1 MQDPSKGPEISLPID
16 TKCVR
21 CGEIV
26 TLAREITLARTTWGL
41 LKPLQPNADS
51 ISVERHLPDKF
62 QLGPP
67 KNETAPPLQSPYLNQ
82 TETPGYFFPG
92 QQNQNHK
99 PSPPAPG
106 SPDSYAVASPTTPVA
121 PPYPSIPPTARQ
133 RPESPQAESHPLERA
148 TSIGESVTDH
158 DVKPDLGRNL
168 GGNSVPVPSN
178 NHHTRVGFEPIPLS
192 KQKTHASS
200 QVSFEKK
207 SVFGLKKTK
216 KDSLAP
222 SVETSSI
229 SSNAY
234 EQQKP
239 EEISLKS
246 LIDSSK
252 SHGHKKPT
260 VRVCL
265 SSNSTHALLWTQ
277 ALLHVWDVGTSPPTL
292 TRTVPTE
299 STCLKAAI
307 TKSYLAY
314 VTGPREQKLTV
325 RDYSIPF
332 RILTVLEAS
341 R

>member
-1 MQDPSKGPEISLPID
+1 
-16 TKCVR
+16 
-21 CGEIV
+21 
-26 TLAREITLARTTWGL
+26 
-41 LKPLQPNADS
+41 
-51 ISVERHLPDKF
+51 
-62 QLGPP
+62 
-67 KNETAPPLQSPYLNQ
+67 
-82 TETPGYFFPG
+82 
-92 QQNQNHK
+92 
-99 PSPPAPG
+99 
-106 SPDSYAVASPTTPVA
+106 VA
-121 PPYPSIPPTARQ
+121 
-133 RPESPQAESHPLERA
+133 
-148 TSIGESVTDH
+148 
-158 DVKPDLGRNL
+158 RNL
-168 GGNSVPVPSN
+168 SGNPVPVPLN
-178 NHHTRVGFEPIPLS
+178 NHYPRAGFEPMPLS

-207 SVFGLKKTK
+207 SVFSLKKTK

-229 SSNAY
+229 SSNTY

-265 SSNSTHALLWTQ
+265 SSNSTHALFWTQ
-277 ALLHVWDVGTSPPTL
+277 ALLHIWDVGTCPPTL

-299 STCLKAAI
+299 STCLKAAM

-314 VTGPREQKLTV
+314 ITGPREQKLTV
-325 RDYSIPF
+325 RDHTIPF
-332 RILTVLEAS
+332 WLLTLLEAS